1 MTVPS
6 PCRVRASILVCISLL
21 TIFIAACSESQS
33 LSASLVIKGA
43 RVWTGDP
50 AQSWAE
56 AVAVRGENIIAV
68 GTTAEIDR
76 LIRADTQ
83 VIEADGGMLV
93 PGFIDAHVHFLDG
106 GSTISSV
113 QLRDAQSPQ
122 EFTQRIADFAS
133 SADQGAWI
141 TGGTWDHMNWG
152 GELPH
157 REWID
162 SVTPDNPVW
171 VMRLDGHMGIGNSLA
186 LELAGVDADTPDIA
200 GGEIVRDANGRPT
213 GVLKDKAMRAMV
225 DAVPEP
231 SDRQL
236 DQYLDAAMQYVASNG
251 VTSVHDMFDGTSGGW
266 RSLETYRRAD
276 SNNTLI
282 TRIYSIMPLSEWQ
295 KLSDDIATHGRGNEW
310 LRTGGV
316 KGFMDGSLGSHTAA
330 FLTPYTDTPDESGF
344 LLDPLDDLRA
354 WIAGADAAGLQLNVH
369 AIGDKAIRDLL
380 DIYYEVERENGPK
393 DRRFRMEHAQHIHPD
408 DVPRFSIQNVIA
420 SAQPYHAIDD
430 GRWAEDV
437 IGTERAQ
444 TTYAF
449 RSLIESG
456 ARVAFG
462 SDWYV
467 APASP
472 LDGIYAAVTRRTL
485 DDKNPD
491 GWVPQQ
497 KITVEQA
504 LRAYTYEG
512 AYASFEEDR
521 KGVLKPGLLADMVLI
536 DRDLMDIAP
545 ETIRDAQV
553 LKTIVGGRVVF
564 SR

>member
-1 MTVPS
+1 MIIPS
-6 PCRVRASILVCISLL
+6 LCQARASFLTCIGLL
-21 TIFIAACSESQS
+21 TIFVAACSESQS
-33 LSASLVIKGA
+33 LSASLAIKGA
-43 RVWTGDP
+43 RVWTGNP
-50 AQSWAE
+50 AQPWAE

-76 LIRADTQ
+76 LIGADTQ

-113 QLRDAQSPQ
+113 QLRGAQSPQ

-133 SADQGAWI
+133 SADQGEWI

-171 VMRLDGHMGIGNSLA
+171 IMRLDGHMGIGNSLA
-186 LELAGVDADTPDIA
+186 LKLAGVDADTPDIA

-213 GVLKDKAMRAMV
+213 GVLKDNAMRAMV

-251 VTSVHDMFDGTSGGW
+251 VTSVHDMFDGTSDSW

-282 TRIYSIMPLSEWQ
+282 TRIYSITPLMEWQ

-330 FLTPYTDTPDESGF
+330 FLTPYTDTPDDSGF

-354 WIAGADAAGLQLNVH
+354 WIAGADAAGLQLIVH

-408 DVPRFSIQNVIA
+408 DVSRFGIQNVIA

-449 RSLIESG
+449 RSLIASG
-456 ARVAFG
+456 ARVVFG

-472 LDGIYAAVTRRTL
+472 LEGIYAAVTRRTL
-485 DDKNPD
+485 DDKHPD

-521 KGVLKPGLLADMVLI
+521 KGVLRPGLLADMVLI
-536 DRDLMDIAP
+536 DRDLTDIAS
-545 ETIRDAQV
+545 EMIRDAQV

>member
-1 MTVPS
+1 LTVPS

-21 TIFIAACSESQS
+21 TIFIVGCSESQS

-393 DRRFRMEHAQHIHPD
+393 DRRFRMEHVQHIHPD

>member
-1 MTVPS
+1 
-6 PCRVRASILVCISLL
+6 
-21 TIFIAACSESQS
+21 
-33 LSASLVIKGA
+33 
-43 RVWTGDP
+43 
-50 AQSWAE
+50 
-56 AVAVRGENIIAV
+56 
-68 GTTAEIDR
+68 
-76 LIRADTQ
+76 
-83 VIEADGGMLV
+83 
-93 PGFIDAHVHFLDG
+93 
-106 GSTISSV
+106 
-113 QLRDAQSPQ
+113 
-122 EFTQRIADFAS
+122 
-133 SADQGAWI
+133 
-141 TGGTWDHMNWG
+141 
-152 GELPH
+152 
-157 REWID
+157 
-162 SVTPDNPVW
+162 
-171 VMRLDGHMGIGNSLA
+171 
-186 LELAGVDADTPDIA
+186 
-200 GGEIVRDANGRPT
+200 
-213 GVLKDKAMRAMV
+213 
-225 DAVPEP
+225 
-231 SDRQL
+231 
-236 DQYLDAAMQYVASNG
+236 
-251 VTSVHDMFDGTSGGW
+251 
-266 RSLETYRRAD
+266 
-276 SNNTLI
+276 
-282 TRIYSIMPLSEWQ
+282 
-295 KLSDDIATHGRGNEW
+295 
-310 LRTGGV
+310 
-316 KGFMDGSLGSHTAA
+316 MDGSLGSHTAA
-330 FLTPYTDTPDESGF
+330 FLTPHTDTPDESGF

-449 RSLIESG
+449 RSLIASG
-456 ARVAFG
+456 ARVVFG

-472 LDGIYAAVTRRTL
+472 LEGIYAAVTRRTL

-536 DRDLMDIAP
+536 DRDLTDIAP